1 MIYPYISHY
10 LYDLLV
16 IGIALLAGRAMFNL
30 KFSKGQFF
38 LFLIWM
44 IFFYQLNFYITE
56 TFLPKEFKYIILYIG
71 MTSAYIL
78 VLKLNWVAAL
88 IVIMT
93 TTALNGIWTNINM
106 AWMLRFLFDNY
117 GQALEAK
124 HLQYTCYTLSVTIL
138 NGSIALFKLHIL
150 DLKRYN

>member
-10 LYDLLV
+10 FYDLLV
-16 IGIALLAGRAMFNL
+16 IGVALLAGRAMFYL
-30 KFSKGQFF
+30 KFTKKQF

-44 IFFYQLNFYITE
+44 MFFTSLIFYVTE
-56 TFLPKEFKYIILYIG
+56 VFLPKEFKYVVLYLG
-71 MTSAYIL
+71 MTSAYIY

-106 AWMLRFLFDNY
+106 AWMLEFIFDNY
-117 GQALEAK
+117 GQALDAK
-124 HLQYTCYTLSVTIL
+124 HLQYTCYTLSVTVL
-138 NGSIALFKLHIL
+138 NGSIFFFKLHIL
-150 DLKRYN
+150 DLERYN